1 MSVIAIY
8 YISPFWNLY
17 NYIVLLHV
25 SYSVFLYNVDRIN
38 VQSEVNLT
46 GTENMIHSHT
56 QLVKSQ
62 EFPNSQTVCEPIIS
76 EQINIKNNEVQK
88 YEEEKGNIVPE
99 IMISTNISQETP
111 IVNIEEN
118 ISTAESDKG
127 KISSYYIIMIYV
139 NN

>member
-1 MSVIAIY
+1 M
-8 YISPFWNLY
+8 F
-17 NYIVLLHV
+17 LLHV

-56 QLVKSQ
+56 TQLAESQ
-62 EFPNSQTVCEPIIS
+62 ELPNSQAVCEPVIS
-76 EQINIKNNEVQK
+76 EQINIENNEIQK
-88 YEEEKGNIVPE
+88 YEEKGNIVPE
-99 IMISTNISQETP
+99 IMISTNISQESP

-127 KISSYYIIMIYV
+127 KISSYNYDLR
-139 NN
+139 